1 MKKVGIGLSGG
12 VDSAIAAYLLKKR
25 GYEVFGYYF
34 IFTPSHEEGI
44 DKAKNLALCL
54 DIPLEVV
61 DLKNTFQELIINGF
75 LDYYFQGK
83 TPNPCV
89 WCNAYIKFP
98 FLFRYVKE
106 NKVDYISTGHYV
118 RSDGNFIYEA
128 RDERKDQSYFLSFL
142 RGNILSY
149 CIFPLGD
156 FEKDQVKK
164 LALQLNLPVSMK
176 ESQDICFLQGCSIGE
191 FLEAHK
197 LKLKGHFVLSK
208 NKKILRETKNILQFT
223 VGQRRGLHLRY
234 NVPLYVKKID
244 IFKRQIIVAPKEEL
258 YQDSLILEKL
268 NLFMDLSEIEKLDNL
283 TIKVRYKSN
292 KVEIASIEEIRNKL
306 IIKLKKKVFAITP
319 GQVGVIY
326 HKDKIVASGE
336 IAKNESV

>member
-1 MKKVGIGLSGG
+1 MKKVAVGLSGG
-12 VDSAIAAYLLKKR
+12 VDSAVTAYLLKQR
-25 GYEVFGYYF
+25 GYEVLGYYF
-34 IFTPSHEEGI
+34 ILVPSHEKNI
-44 DKAKNLALCL
+44 DKVKKLAFFLN
-54 DIPLEVV
+54 IPLEIV

-98 FLFRYVKE
+98 FLFKYIKE
-106 NKVDYISTGHYV
+106 GKADYISTGHYV
-118 RSDGNFIYEA
+118 KSDGNFIYEA
-128 RDERKDQSYFLSFL
+128 KDKKKDQSYFLSFV
-142 RGNILSY
+142 RKNILPY

-156 FEKDQVKK
+156 YEKNQVKK
-164 LALQLNLPVSMK
+164 LALQLNLPISMK
-176 ESQDICFLQGCSIGE
+176 ESQDICFLQGRSIGE

-197 LKLKGHFVLSK
+197 LKLKGYFVLNK
-208 NKKILRETKNILQFT
+208 NKQVLRETKNILQFT

-234 NVPLYVKKID
+234 SKPLYVKNID

-268 NLFMDLSEIEKLDNL
+268 NLFMSLSEIEKLDNL
-283 TIKVRYKSN
+283 TIKIRYKAN
-292 KVEIASIEEIRNKL
+292 KVEIASIEEVQNKL
-306 IIKLKKKVFAITP
+306 IIKLKEKVFAITP

-326 HKDKIVASGE
+326 HNNKVVAAGE
-336 IAKNESV
+336 IAKN